1 MSTGV
6 HRKIEYSVQCL
17 DDGRWQWEAY
27 SEGKAEGAR
36 FAGCEI
42 SEDRAV
48 AACRA
53 NIDGWLDGR
62 GPLH

>member
-6 HRKIEYSVQCL
+6 HRKIEYNSPR
-17 DDGRWQWEAY
+17 RWTMAMGGLFRRQ
-27 SEGKAEGAR
+27 AEGAR
-36 FAGCEI
+36 FAGYDI
-42 SEDRAV
+42 SEDWAV